1 MFFYVYLL
9 RSLKEERFYV
19 GFTTDIGARLEKHN
33 LGKVYWTKR
42 LLPWKLIYYEAYV
55 SKMDAI
61 TREKQLKRF
70 ANGFAQLRRRL
81 SETLKLQR

>member
-1 MFFYVYLL
+1 MFFYIYLL
-9 RSLKEERFYV
+9 RSLRDERFYI

-42 LLPWKLIYYEAYV
+42 SLPWKLVYYEAYI
-55 SKMDAI
+55 SKMDAL

-70 ANGFAQLRRRL
+70 AKGFAQLRRRL
-81 SETLKLQR
+81 PGTLKLQR